1 LSDANI
7 HGLTLPQKVTKFG
20 TVSFYTFSGNAKQET
35 CTVERKA
42 VNPWVWSIKLGY
54 NQAEIIGGATRQLI
68 CAGQTSVDGDGNPLH
83 PGEMRSQIGVALD
96 NLEAV
101 LKDAGMDLSNVV
113 KLGVYATDV
122 DEALK
127 NFDLLGMRF
136 GPHQVAPPMTLLGVT
151 RLAIPGL
158 LFEIEATA
166 LA

>member
-1 LSDANI
+1 M
-7 HGLTLPQKVTKFG
+7 
-20 TVSFYTFSGNAKQET
+20 
-35 CTVERKA
+35 ERKA
-42 VNPWVWSIKLGY
+42 VNPWDWSIKLGY
-54 NQAEIIGGATRQLI
+54 NQAEIIDGATRQLI
-68 CAGQTSVDGDGNPLH
+68 CAGQTSVDGNGNPLH
-83 PGEMRSQIGVALD
+83 PGEMRGQIGVALD
-96 NLEAV
+96 NLETV
-101 LKDAGMDLSNVV
+101 LEDAGMDLSNVV

-122 DEALK
+122 DEALN

>member
-1 LSDANI
+1 M
-7 HGLTLPQKVTKFG
+7 
-20 TVSFYTFSGNAKQET
+20 
-35 CTVERKA
+35 ERKA
-42 VNPWVWSIKLGY
+42 VNPWDWSIKLGY
-54 NQAEIIGGATRQLI
+54 NQAEVITGATRQLI
-68 CAGQTSVDGDGNPLH
+68 CSGQTSVDGEGNPLH
-83 PGEMRSQIGVALD
+83 PGDMRGQIGAALD

-101 LKDAGMDLSNVV
+101 LKHAGMDLSNVV
-113 KLGVYATDV
+113 KLGVFATDV

-127 NFDLLGMRF
+127 NFDLMGIRF